1 MTGERGLDKY
11 PMGVYNE
18 AIRKNEGGCSMS
30 EKEHSCCCGDE
41 KHTVRTEEQ
50 KKKLLNRLNRLE
62 GQVRGVKKMIE
73 NDAYCNDVLVQTAAI
88 SAAVNALSREV
99 LRAHLNSCV
108 IRDIRAGRDEVTDEL
123 METLERIMR

>member
-1 MTGERGLDKY
+1 
-11 PMGVYNE
+11 MGDNHTE
-18 AIRKNEGGCSMS
+18 
-30 EKEHSCCCGDE
+30 SCCCAGE
-41 KHTVRTEEQ
+41 KTTVRTEEQ
-50 KKKLLNRLNRLE
+50 KRKLLNRLSRLE
-62 GQVRGVKKMIE
+62 GQVRGVRKMIE